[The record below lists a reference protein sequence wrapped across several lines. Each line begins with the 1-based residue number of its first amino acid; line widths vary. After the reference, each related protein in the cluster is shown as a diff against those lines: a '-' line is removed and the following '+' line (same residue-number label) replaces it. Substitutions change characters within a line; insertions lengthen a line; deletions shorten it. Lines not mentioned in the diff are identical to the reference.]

1 MNSWDQII
9 LTSVITI
16 TGGVFIFCLGQII
29 LKFFIEPIQELDQC
43 RGKTCDILIFYRN
56 IYLNPNSAS
65 EDKMKEISA
74 KLRGLAVV
82 LLAKKSMIRGYNF
95 FEKINIVVTHENIL
109 IAHKNLIGLSNS
121 IQKVEP
127 MEVQSTIKQNRKMEK
142 NIKIAL
148 SIDF

>member
-1 MNSWDQII
+1 MSSWHQII
-9 LTSVITI
+9 LTSVVTI

-43 RGKTCDILIFYRN
+43 RGKICDILIFYRN
-56 IYLNPNSAS
+56 VYLNPNSVS
-65 EDKMKEISA
+65 EDKMKEIS
-74 KLRGLAVV
+74 KELRRLAVM

-95 FEKINIVVTHENIL
+95 FEKINIIITQENIL
-109 IAHKNLIGLSNS
+109 IAHKNLIWLSNS

-127 MEVQSTIKQNRKMEK
+127 MEVQSTIKENRKMEK

>member
-1 MNSWDQII
+1 MSSWHQII

-16 TGGVFIFCLGQII
+16 TGGVFIFCFGQII
-29 LKFFIEPIQELDQC
+29 LKFFIEPIHDLDQC
-43 RGKTCDILIFYRN
+43 RGKICDILIFYRN

-65 EDKMKEISA
+65 EDKLEEISK
-74 KLRGLAVV
+74 KLRSLAVM

-127 MEVQSTIKQNRKMEK
+127 MEVQSTIKENKEREK

>member
-1 MNSWDQII
+1 M
-9 LTSVITI
+9 
-16 TGGVFIFCLGQII
+16 
-29 LKFFIEPIQELDQC
+29 E
-43 RGKTCDILIFYRN
+43 
-56 IYLNPNSAS
+56 
-65 EDKMKEISA
+65 EIS
-74 KLRGLAVV
+74 KELRRLAVM

-127 MEVQSTIKQNRKMEK
+127 MDVQGNIKENRKMEK

-148 SIDF
+148 NIDF

>member
-1 MNSWDQII
+1 MSSWHQII
-9 LTSVITI
+9 LTSVFTI
-16 TGGVFIFCLGQII
+16 IGGVSIFCLGQIV

-43 RGKTCDILIFYRN
+43 RGKICDILIFYRN
-56 IYLNPNSAS
+56 IYLNPNSTS
-65 EDKMKEISA
+65 EDKMKEIS
-74 KLRGLAVV
+74 KEIRKLAVM

-121 IQKVEP
+121 IHKVEP
-127 MEVQSTIKQNRKMEK
+127 MEVQSTIKENRKTEK

-148 SIDF
+148 SVDF